1 MLYPI
6 IPSTSIKV
14 LKIFNI
20 EEKNIDFNTINNH
33 ELLEKNSNIN
43 KISLLFKKIEK

>member
-20 EEKNIDFNTINNH
+20 EEDHIDFNTIKNH
-33 ELLEKNSNIN
+33 SMLRKNSNIN